1 MPETAGAQGGGTVLV
16 IGASLSGLL
25 AAAAA
30 AQAGHSVTVVERD
43 TLDASSSPRSG
54 VPQGRQNHVLLHRGL
69 LAAEELVPGLE
80 QALEEAGA
88 VRVNTGELPWYG
100 PFGWQPTDVRS
111 YDVLSA
117 TRPLLE
123 QLVRERVLARPEV
136 RLLDGV
142 RVASLRRGGAG
153 WVLTA
158 DERELTAE
166 LVVDASGRGSRMPHW
181 LSQLGCTAA
190 EPEVLDASLG
200 YACQTFRRRTGSA
213 PRIGVVVSATAEHP
227 RGGLGLPVEDGR
239 WLVSAAGYGGHR
251 PDRQPDLR
259 PYLATLR
266 DPALAEITAEL
277 EPIDEVAVH
286 RQTANRRHHYGEAA
300 DWPEGL
306 LVVGD
311 ALCCFNPIYGQGITV
326 GACQALVLRDAL
338 RRGRRPDTRRLQR
351 RLARVADLPWAVA
364 TTEDARYRPGHTP
377 TLGQRLLTVW
387 STELGLLAQH
397 GNRRA
402 LETFGRVYHLM
413 GSPALFA
420 HPGLVGA
427 VLRRRLT
434 RRSSPPPPRP
444 AVLTELVRQP
454 VR

>member
-1 MPETAGAQGGGTVLV
+1 M
-16 IGASLSGLL
+16 
-25 AAAAA
+25 
-30 AQAGHSVTVVERD
+30 
-43 TLDASSSPRSG
+43 
-54 VPQGRQNHVLLHRGL
+54 
-69 LAAEELVPGLE
+69 
-80 QALEEAGA
+80 
-88 VRVNTGELPWYG
+88 
-100 PFGWQPTDVRS
+100 
-111 YDVLSA
+111 LSA

-123 QLVRERVLARPEV
+123 QLVRERVLERPEV
-136 RLLDGV
+136 RLVEGV
-142 RVASLRRGGAG
+142 RVAGLRRGGAG
-153 WVLTA
+153 WVLSTA
-158 DERELTAE
+158 DGRELTAE

-181 LSQLGCTAA
+181 LSELGCTAA

-200 YACQTFRRRTGSA
+200 YASQAFRGRDGAA
-213 PRIGVVVSATAEHP
+213 PRIGVVVGATPEHP
-227 RGGLGLPVEDGR
+227 RGGLALPVEGGR
-239 WLVSAAGYGGHR
+239 WLVSGAGYGEHR

-259 PYLATLR
+259 PCLATLR
-266 DPALAEITAEL
+266 DPALAEIAAEL
-277 EPIDEVAVH
+277 EPVGEVAVH
-286 RQTANRRHHYGEAA
+286 RQTANRRYRYGEAA

-311 ALCCFNPIYGQGITV
+311 ALCSFNPIYGQGITV

-338 RRGRRPDTRRLQR
+338 RRGRRPATRRLQR

-364 TTEDARYRPGHTP
+364 TTEDARYLAGHTP

-413 GSPALFA
+413 ASPVLFA

-444 AVLTELVRQP
+444 AALTELVRQP

>member
-1 MPETAGAQGGGTVLV
+1 MPDSRSAQGDGSVLV

-30 AQAGHSVTVVERD
+30 AEAGRSVTVVERD
-43 TLDASSSPRSG
+43 ALDGGSAPRSG

-80 QALEEAGA
+80 QALEAAGA

-111 YDVLSA
+111 YDVLSV

-136 RLLDGV
+136 RLVGGV
-142 RVASLRRGGAG
+142 RVSGLRRGETG
-153 WVLTA
+153 WLLSTA
-158 DERELTAE
+158 DGRELAAE
-166 LVVDASGRGSRMPHW
+166 VVVDASGRGSRMPHW
-181 LSQLGCTAA
+181 LSQLGCTVV

-200 YACQTFRRRTGSA
+200 YACQTFQARSGSA
-213 PRIGVVVSATAEHP
+213 PRVGVVVSATPDHP
-227 RGGLGLPVEDGR
+227 RSGLGLPVEDGR
-239 WLVSAAGYGGHR
+239 WLVSAAGYGEHR

-266 DPALAEITAEL
+266 DPALAEITAGL
-277 EPIDEVAVH
+277 EPVDEVAVH
-286 RQTANRRHHYGEAA
+286 RQTANRRHHYGEAS
-300 DWPEGL
+300 DWPDGL

-311 ALCCFNPIYGQGITV
+311 ALCSFNPIYGQGITV
-326 GACQALVLRDAL
+326 GACQALVLRDGL
-338 RRGRRPDTRRLQR
+338 RRRGRLDTRRLQR
-351 RLARVADLPWAVA
+351 RFARVGDLPWSVA
-364 TTEDARYRPGHTP
+364 TTEDVRYLPDHTP
-377 TLGQRLLTVW
+377 TRGQRLLTVW

-402 LETFGRVYHLM
+402 LETFGRVYHLTA
-413 GSPALFA
+413 SPALLA
-420 HPGLVGA
+420 HPALVGS

-434 RRSSPPPPRP
+434 RRSSPPPRP
-444 AVLTELVRQP
+444 AVLTELVGQP

>member
-1 MPETAGAQGGGTVLV
+1 MPDTARAQGAGTVLV

-30 AQAGHSVTVVERD
+30 ADAGRSVTVVERD
-43 TLDASSSPRSG
+43 ALDGSSGPRSG

-80 QALEEAGA
+80 EALEAAGA

-111 YDVLSA
+111 YDVLSV

-123 QLVRERVLARPEV
+123 QLVRERVLDRPDV
-136 RLLDGV
+136 RLVHSV
-142 RVASLRRGGAG
+142 RVAGLRRADGR
-153 WVLTA
+153 WVLSAA
-158 DERELTAE
+158 DGRELAAE

-181 LSQLGCTAA
+181 LSQLGCTVA

-200 YACQTFRRRTGSA
+200 YACQTFRGRSGSA
-213 PRIGVVVSATAEHP
+213 PRIGVVVGATPEHP
-227 RGGLGLPVEDGR
+227 RSGIGLPVEDGR
-239 WLVSAAGYGGHR
+239 WLVSAAGYGEHR
-251 PDRQPDLR
+251 PDRHQDLR

-266 DPALAEITAEL
+266 EPALAEITADL
-277 EPIDEVAVH
+277 EPVDEVVVH
-286 RQTANRRHHYGEAA
+286 RQTANRRHRYGEAA

-311 ALCCFNPIYGQGITV
+311 ALCSFNPIYGQGITV

-338 RRGRRPDTRRLQR
+338 SRRHLPDTRRLQR

-364 TTEDARYRPGHTP
+364 TTEDVRYLPGHAP
-377 TLGQRLLTVW
+377 TLGQRLLTIW
-387 STELGLLAQH
+387 STELGLLAQDGH
-397 GNRRA
+397 RRA

-413 GSPALFA
+413 ASPALLA
-420 HPGLVGA
+420 HPALVGA

-434 RRSSPPPPRP
+434 RRSSPPPRP